1 MEDNMDLNV
10 VEEAVDDKPVLNDEM
25 LKNLVDETLSTVR
38 NQAMIL
44 GYRVACH
51 TIMDIISSWRQPN
64 CSHRE
69 YERIFKRVEEFC
81 GKALNQTEKVTDEP
95 AEVTAQN

>member
-10 VEEAVDDKPVLNDEM
+10 VEEAVAEVDDKPVLNDET

-44 GYRVACH
+44 GYRVACS
-51 TIMDIISSWRQPN
+51 TIMEMIAPWRNPHSSHN
-64 CSHRE
+64 D
-69 YERIFKRVEEFC
+69 YKRIFKKVEEFC
-81 GKALNQTEKVTDEP
+81 GKALKQPD
-95 AEVTAQN
+95 VTAQN